1 MDSKE
6 KQCLREQMFLGIFHF
21 LGKHFKVTTCKE
33 RKKLFTFPSR
43 SAIIKFVKT
52 KKEMSWERRGFMT
65 ASKPH
70 WTSISEVKCCSR
82 RPATA
87 H

>member
-52 KKEMSWERRGFMT
+52 KKRCLGNEEGS
-65 ASKPH
+65 
-70 WTSISEVKCCSR
+70 
-82 RPATA
+82 
-87 H
+87 